1 MYGLQHGQHPKFY
14 DAISFSTERRKTDS
28 KTKTATIGNEC
39 LLGQIDTFM
48 ENLHLT
54 YDDVVYRIPYRNLQ
68 IMMKD
73 KLHTVFGEVDREVD
87 VDEYY
92 RLMGRPNPF
101 KKPEEQAESK

>member
-1 MYGLQHGQHPKFY
+1 
-14 DAISFSTERRKTDS
+14 
-28 KTKTATIGNEC
+28 
-39 LLGQIDTFM
+39 M

-73 KLHTVFGEVDREVD
+73 KLHTVYGEVDREVSAE
-87 VDEYY
+87 EYY

-101 KKPEEQAESK
+101 KKPDQQTESK